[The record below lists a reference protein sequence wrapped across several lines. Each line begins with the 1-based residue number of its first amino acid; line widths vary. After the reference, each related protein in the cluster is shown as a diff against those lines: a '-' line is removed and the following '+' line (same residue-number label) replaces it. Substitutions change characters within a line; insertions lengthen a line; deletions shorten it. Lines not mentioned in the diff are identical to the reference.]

1 MTDQRKPGP
10 QRSCIACRREGEKK
24 SFLRFVPAPD
34 GTITPDLDQK
44 LPGRGAYT
52 CQSAHCLREAIK
64 RRQFSRAYKGAIA
77 LPPSEKLSELVVAMM
92 EQRIGGYLSLANK
105 AGMIITGGEAVE
117 RTLRSTKPP
126 KLLVLA
132 GDVSSA
138 IGDKLRG
145 VAERAAVPVLQ
156 VLSKGL
162 MGQLSGKES
171 DRSAVAILSSGF
183 AQSLCREIERYR
195 NYLEE
200 ESGR

>member
-1 MTDQRKPGP
+1 MAVKRKPGP

-24 SFLRFVPAPD
+24 SLLRFVPAPD
-34 GTITPDLDQK
+34 GMITPDLDQK

-52 CQSAHCLREAIK
+52 CQSANCLRQAIK

-77 LPPSEKLSELVVAMM
+77 SLPSEDLPELVKVMM
-92 EQRIGGYLSLANK
+92 AQRICGYLSLANK

-117 RTLRSTKPP
+117 RSLRSTQPP
-126 KLLVLA
+126 KLLLLA
-132 GDVSSA
+132 DDVSPA

-145 VAERAAVPVLQ
+145 VAERAGVPMLQ

-171 DRSAVAILSSGF
+171 DRSAVAIMSSGF

>member
-1 MTDQRKPGP
+1 MADQRKPGP
-10 QRSCIACRREGEKK
+10 QRSCIACRHEGDKK
-24 SFLRFVPAPD
+24 SLLRFVPAPD
-34 GTITPDLDQK
+34 GMITPDLDQK
-44 LPGRGAYT
+44 LPGRGSYT
-52 CQSAHCLREAIK
+52 CQSAACLREAIK
-64 RRQFSRAYKGAIA
+64 RRQFNRAYKGAITS
-77 LPPSEKLSELVVAMM
+77 PPPEKLPELVALMM
-92 EQRIGGYLSLANK
+92 EQRIGGYLSMANK

-117 RTLRSTKPP
+117 RRLRSTQPP

-132 GDVSSA
+132 GDVSPA

-145 VAERAAVPVLQ
+145 MAERAAVPVLQ

-171 DRSAVAILSSGF
+171 DRSAVAIMSSGF

>member
-1 MTDQRKPGP
+1 MVKQCKPGP
-10 QRSCIACRREGEKK
+10 QRSCIACRREGDKK

-34 GTITPDLDQK
+34 GMITPDLDQK

-64 RRQFSRAYKGAIA
+64 RRQFSRAYKGTAAAPSAEELPEMVIA
-77 LPPSEKLSELVVAMM
+77 LM

-105 AGMIITGGEAVE
+105 AGMIVSGGEAVE
-117 RTLRSTKPP
+117 RSLRSTQPP
-126 KLLVLA
+126 QLLVLA
-132 GDVSSA
+132 DDVSPA

-145 VAERAAVPVLQ
+145 TAERAGVPVLR
-156 VLSKGL
+156 VLSKSL

-171 DRSAVAILSSGF
+171 DRSAVAIMSPGF

-195 NYLEE
+195 NYLKE